1 MNQVLPDIS
10 GHKILIV
17 DDIPAN
23 LAVAVDYL
31 ETNNFQVMVAQDG
44 EEGIERAQLVQPD
57 LILLDIMMPGID
69 GFETCRRL
77 KAIESTHDIPVIFM
91 TAMADLADKVAAF
104 TAGGVDY
111 VTKPFQVEE
120 LLARI
125 TTHLTLRA
133 QQRQL
138 ITKNEQLHAS
148 ELRYRRLFETSK
160 DGLLLIHLE
169 SGKITDINLAVVKM
183 LGYDRDHFL
192 NHKLS
197 DVPPFKDIPDCQTCL
212 TDLQT
217 IESAMFEDWSLE
229 TKDKSRVNVEFVSN
243 VYHVDGTRIVQCN
256 LRDITYR
263 KQSEALIRY
272 MALHDALTGL
282 PNRVLLQD
290 RLTQAIAQGARNQQR
305 VAVLMLDLDQF
316 KHVND
321 SLGHHVGDCLLEAV
335 SRRLAACTRETD
347 IVARLGG
354 DEFVIGLLNLEDTFA
369 IENVVQKLL
378 LSLRD
383 PFYIEGHELQVGS
396 SIGISWYP
404 NDGETPGTLLRAAD
418 TAMYAAKA
426 NARGGYRFFT
436 PELDMATQ
444 RRLLLTTDLH
454 HACEL
459 GQLVLHYQPQV
470 STVDG
475 TITAVEALLR
485 WNHPRHGLISPNE
498 FIPLLEELG
507 LMIEVG
513 SWVLKTACLQNAAWQ
528 REGLRPVRMAVNV
541 SAQQFYRGDL
551 VRTVKEVLDESKLQP
566 EWLELELTETLTLDD
581 SETTIH
587 IMNELK
593 RLGLSLSLD
602 DFGTGWSS
610 LSCLRRF
617 PLDRLKIDRSFMR
630 DITTQP
636 AAEAV
641 VSSILDLARN
651 LGFTCIA
658 EGVET
663 EAQRE
668 YLDEENCAE
677 IQGFLYSPALLA
689 SECAALMKSGKPGLN
704 QILSATAGSFG
715 ERSFGDRMEW
725 TPVLRQAK

>member
-1 MNQVLPDIS
+1 
-10 GHKILIV
+10 
-17 DDIPAN
+17 
-23 LAVAVDYL
+23 
-31 ETNNFQVMVAQDG
+31 
-44 EEGIERAQLVQPD
+44 
-57 LILLDIMMPGID
+57 
-69 GFETCRRL
+69 
-77 KAIESTHDIPVIFM
+77 
-91 TAMADLADKVAAF
+91 
-104 TAGGVDY
+104 
-111 VTKPFQVEE
+111 
-120 LLARI
+120 
-125 TTHLTLRA
+125 
-133 QQRQL
+133 
-138 ITKNEQLHAS
+138 
-148 ELRYRRLFETSK
+148 
-160 DGLLLIHLE
+160 
-169 SGKITDINLAVVKM
+169 
-183 LGYDRDHFL
+183 
-192 NHKLS
+192 
-197 DVPPFKDIPDCQTCL
+197 
-212 TDLQT
+212 
-217 IESAMFEDWSLE
+217 
-229 TKDKSRVNVEFVSN
+229 
-243 VYHVDGTRIVQCN
+243 
-256 LRDITYR
+256 
-263 KQSEALIRY
+263 
-272 MALHDALTGL
+272 
-282 PNRVLLQD
+282 
-290 RLTQAIAQGARNQQR
+290 
-305 VAVLMLDLDQF
+305 MLDLDQF

-321 SLGHHVGDCLLEAV
+321 SLGHHVGDCLLQAV
-335 SRRLAACTRETD
+335 SRRLTACTRESD

-354 DEFVIGLLNLEDTFA
+354 DEFVIGLLSVQDNFA
-369 IENVVQKLL
+369 IEKVVQKLL
-378 LSLRD
+378 LSLHD
-383 PFYIEGHELQVGS
+383 PFQIEGHELQVGT

-454 HACEL
+454 HAREL
-459 GQLVLHYQPQV
+459 GQFALHYQPQV

-485 WNHPRHGLISPNE
+485 WSHPRHGLISPNE

-528 REGLRPVRMAVNV
+528 REGLEPVRMAVNV

-551 VRTVKEVLDESKLQP
+551 VRMVREALSESKLRP

-581 SETTIH
+581 SETTID

-593 RLGLSLSLD
+593 LLGLSLSLD

-663 EAQRE
+663 VEQRE
-668 YLDEENCAE
+668 YLNEKKCAE
-677 IQGFLYSPALLA
+677 IQGFLYSPALPA
-689 SECAALMKSGKPGLN
+689 PECAALMRSGKSNLVEIPR
-704 QILSATAGSFG
+704 IAAGSYG

-725 TPVLRQAK
+725 TPVLRQGK